1 MDFSSID
8 WNEMGG
14 ATIDTLQMMGFAT
27 LFTFIIGLPLGII
40 LFVFSKSNSIVLQAI
55 YRVLSLVV
63 NIIRSVPFIILIL
76 ALIPFTRMIMGV
88 STGVEGTIP
97 PLVIAAAP
105 FFARLVETSLREVD
119 KGVIEA
125 SYAMGAST
133 MQVIRKV
140 LLPES
145 LPGLIAGMTITVV
158 TLVSYTA
165 MSGMVGGGG
174 LGDLAIRY
182 GYYRYES
189 EIMLI
194 SVVFMIIL
202 VQILQMVGDRLVIYF
217 SRK

>member
-105 FFARLVETSLREVD
+105 F
-119 KGVIEA
+119 
-125 SYAMGAST
+125 
-133 MQVIRKV
+133 
-140 LLPES
+140 
-145 LPGLIAGMTITVV
+145 
-158 TLVSYTA
+158 
-165 MSGMVGGGG
+165 
-174 LGDLAIRY
+174 
-182 GYYRYES
+182 
-189 EIMLI
+189 
-194 SVVFMIIL
+194 
-202 VQILQMVGDRLVIYF
+202 LQD
-217 SRK
+217 S